1 MKEEM
6 SLALVS
12 SLVELGYSEIEPCR
26 VNRYRKNR
34 QYYIAKVNSIE
45 KVFIKYIVKND
56 ATDLDGIWIER
67 IVYNILFR
75 KEYIIPSKYKKTCS
89 ILPYIENCGSIKDI
103 IKTFPEEKS
112 ILYIRNIFSG
122 YVNLLD
128 KLNKNDIKCSYLD
141 YTSLMGLYIER
152 WTMYSKKHIMI
163 KKIAIQIFKK
173 VIEIWEKDID
183 VYTVRYFRIHG
194 DLNPSNCLCCK
205 DYDVYFLD
213 YENICISD
221 PNIDVAS
228 MYVKLLHHA
237 RFSKVLQG
245 EIKMAVNCFKE
256 SRYYCKETF
265 ELALRGFSFIQ
276 KHWS

>member
-89 ILPYIENCGSIKDI
+89 IVPYIENCGSIKDI
-103 IKTFPEEKS
+103 IKTFLKRS
-112 ILYIRNIFSG
+112 RFYI
-122 YVNLLD
+122 
-128 KLNKNDIKCSYLD
+128 
-141 YTSLMGLYIER
+141 
-152 WTMYSKKHIMI
+152 
-163 KKIAIQIFKK
+163 
-173 VIEIWEKDID
+173 
-183 VYTVRYFRIHG
+183 
-194 DLNPSNCLCCK
+194 
-205 DYDVYFLD
+205 
-213 YENICISD
+213 
-221 PNIDVAS
+221 
-228 MYVKLLHHA
+228 
-237 RFSKVLQG
+237 
-245 EIKMAVNCFKE
+245 
-256 SRYYCKETF
+256 
-265 ELALRGFSFIQ
+265 
-276 KHWS
+276 